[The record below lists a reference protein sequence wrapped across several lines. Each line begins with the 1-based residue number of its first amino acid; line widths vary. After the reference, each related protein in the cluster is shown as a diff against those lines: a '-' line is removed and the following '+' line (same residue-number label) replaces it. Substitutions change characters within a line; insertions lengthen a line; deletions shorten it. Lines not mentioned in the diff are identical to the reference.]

1 MRDTEGRGNDGERA
15 SGSVTDIL
23 VSTVSITSH
32 GRDHVCKTR
41 SFGKV
46 GYDLTTLYTSIVILI
61 NEERLNDDENFVNVR
76 LNEVTLSLYRTRS
89 MTFTSKWRSWSSRVH
104 STSKG
109 EILSK
114 RGPAR
119 NSQALSV
126 ITKKRVIEHTFLVL
140 AQIER
145 FGSG

>member
-1 MRDTEGRGNDGERA
+1 VRDTEGRGNDGERA

-23 VSTVSITSH
+23 VSMVNIRSH
-32 GRDHVCKTR
+32 GRDHVYKTR

-61 NEERLNDDENFVNVR
+61 SEERLNDDENFVNVR
-76 LNEVTLSLYRTRS
+76 LNKVTLSLYRTRS

-109 EILSK
+109 DILSK
-114 RGPAR
+114 RGPAP

-126 ITKKRVIEHTFLVL
+126 TTKKRATEHTFLVL

-145 FGSG
+145 LGSG